1 MLGAAPRGPVDV
13 DVADVL
19 GGAGEAGWVEAAIEV
34 DDEEGVE
41 VWRGDEC

>member
-1 MLGAAPRGPVDV
+1 MLGAASRGTVDV

-19 GGAGEAGWVEAAIEV
+19 GGAGEAGWVEAAVEV

-41 VWRGDEC
+41 VRRGDEF